1 MEPLAG
7 HFFPALRDE
16 TAQRHGD
23 GADRDTFLLLA
34 HAGAALKQMLPDDA
48 ESAALDQAAELLWQ
62 SWRLWDTGL
71 RMYVLSDAATARL
84 TAPEYS
90 TARWRFAAPA
100 AAYLQFPHQRLWARV
115 AAGAA
120 YEPVDGCFVCARDLP
135 NGAHELRILAVLGLR
150 AERPGVSLIM
160 HHATINDAGLAERA
174 AHPWREGA
182 APFTNAIPG
191 GERMGY
197 QTIAT
202 VNELEA
208 LVLRAFHLLEAESR
222 ALVREEGSAAPG
234 GSALAHVIVP

>member
-23 GADRDTFLLLA
+23 AADRDTFLLLA

-48 ESAALDQAAELLWQ
+48 EAAALDQAAELLWL
-62 SWRLWDTGL
+62 SWRFWDTGL
-71 RMYVLSDAATARL
+71 RVYVLSDAATARL
-84 TAPEYS
+84 TAPNYDTGS
-90 TARWRFAAPA
+90 WRFAAPA

-115 AAGAA
+115 APGAA
-120 YEPVDGCFVCARDLP
+120 YEPVDGCFVGARDLP
-135 NGAHELRILAVLGLR
+135 GGAHELRILAVLGLR
-150 AERPGVSLIM
+150 PERPGVSLIM
-160 HHATINDAGLAERA
+160 HHAALQEAAVAERA
-174 AHPWREGA
+174 AHPWRENA
-182 APFTNAIPG
+182 EPFTNAMPG

-208 LVLRAFHLLEAESR
+208 LVLRALHLLDADPR
-222 ALVREEGSAAPG
+222 ALVRAEGSAAPG
-234 GSALAHVIVP
+234 ESALAHVIVP